1 MGGTS
6 WSDEHYSQRAQLRAA
21 QGVDTFAYSKAT
33 SAAPKDQQKAH
44 PSLEP
49 NGVKMRESRDSAEH
63 PESNAVI
70 VLFDVTG
77 SMGEV
82 PKTIQKKLPSL
93 MGLLLR
99 KAYLTDPA
107 IMIGAIGD
115 AYTDRVPLQIGQFE
129 SGIEIENDL
138 TNLYLEGN
146 GGGQVHESYE
156 LGMYFAARHT
166 VMDCFEK
173 RQKKGYLFIIGDEQP
188 YDVSRSQVK
197 TIIGDDIESDIP
209 VRQIL
214 AELQERYNVFFI
226 LPRMTHYWDD
236 SRVNSKWREL
246 LGERFLKIEDPESV
260 CELIAA
266 TIGLCESTV
275 DHDGIKQD
283 LGGHGLSTRSVA
295 AVTTALAK
303 VASNSNAVAKV
314 PVGSGLATV

>member
-6 WSDEHYSQRAQLRAA
+6 WSDDHYSQRAKVRAA

-33 SAAPKDQQKAH
+33 SAAPVDQQKAH
-44 PSLEP
+44 ASLDP

-77 SMGEV
+77 SMGSV
-82 PKTIQKKLPSL
+82 PVTIQKKLPSL

-115 AYTDRVPLQIGQFE
+115 AHTDRVPLQVGQFE

-146 GGGQVHESYE
+146 GGGQIHESYE
-156 LGMYFAARHT
+156 LGMYFVARHT
-166 VMDCFEK
+166 VTDCFEK

-197 TIIGDDIESDIP
+197 TVIGDDIEADIP
-209 VRQIL
+209 VKQIL
-214 AELQERYNVFFI
+214 AEVQERYNVFFI
-226 LPRMTHYWDD
+226 LPRMTSYWDNAN
-236 SRVNSKWREL
+236 VNKTWRDL
-246 LGERFLKIEDPESV
+246 LGERFLKIEEPESV

-266 TIGLCESTV
+266 TIGLCENAV
-275 DHDGIKQD
+275 DHDGIRQD
-283 LGGHGLSTRSVA
+283 LGGHGVSRQGVN

-303 VASNSNAVAKV
+303 VGSGSTAVARV
-314 PVGSGLATV
+314 PQGSGLVSL

>member
-1 MGGTS
+1 
-6 WSDEHYSQRAQLRAA
+6 
-21 QGVDTFAYSKAT
+21 VDTFAYSKAT
-33 SAAPKDQQKAH
+33 AAAAPSDQKAH
-44 PSLEP
+44 ASLNP
-49 NGVKMRESRDSAEH
+49 FGVKMRESRDSAEH

-156 LGMYFAARHT
+156 LGMYFASRHT

-197 TIIGDDIESDIP
+197 TLIGDDLEADIP
-209 VRQIL
+209 VRDIL
-214 AELQERYNVFFI
+214 REVQERYEVFFI
-226 LPRMTHYWDD
+226 LPKMTHYWDNVA
-236 SRVNSKWREL
+236 VNSKWRDL
-246 LGERFLKIEDPESV
+246 LGERFLKIEDPEAV

-266 TIGLCESTV
+266 TIGLCESAV

-283 LGGHGLSTRSVA
+283 LGSHGLGSRGVTSVS
-295 AVTTALAK
+295 TALAK
-303 VASNSNAVAKV
+303 VAANSNAVAKV